1 MMDEPYC
8 GFVRAFE
15 GNNRVLVF
23 SSFFHSYFIL
33 NAEYDEMTQFV
44 KEKEIEKTRKRIY

>member
-1 MMDEPYC
+1 M
-8 GFVRAFE
+8 
-15 GNNRVLVF
+15 NRNVVLYGRLKGTIGYSFF

-44 KEKEIEKTRKRIY
+44 KEKENEETRKRIY